1 MTYSLDG
8 ISALSNAQEA
18 GCGCL
23 RASVNSKS
31 HTGANLLPGRAIR
44 AGNVL
49 SEVPDKDGEI
59 PRSSRV
65 GVGREANILTAS
77 KLDRAETEAKRRP

>member
-1 MTYSLDG
+1 MTCSLDG
-8 ISALSNAQEA
+8 ISTLSKAQEA
-18 GCGCL
+18 GCGCGYL

-31 HTGANLLPGRAIR
+31 YAGASLLPGRVIR

-65 GVGREANILTAS
+65 GVGREANILT
-77 KLDRAETEAKRRP
+77 T